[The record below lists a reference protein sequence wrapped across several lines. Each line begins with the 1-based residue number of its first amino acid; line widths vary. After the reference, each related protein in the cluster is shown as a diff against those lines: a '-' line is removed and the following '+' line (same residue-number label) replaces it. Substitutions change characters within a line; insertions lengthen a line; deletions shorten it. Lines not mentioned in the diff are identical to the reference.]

1 LAVADFCLPNILFHE
16 PDALEYT
23 IIEFPVF
30 SNLRRQLMEQGKKQ
44 GVKSQTACLLKFV
57 LSSYE
62 LPGHGL
68 DEFLLMGSDIKDK
81 DIRRNGIDYFTLCYI
96 SINTS
101 RNTAIV

>member
-1 LAVADFCLPNILFHE
+1 MFHE

-30 SNLRRQLMEQGKKQ
+30 PNLRRQLMEQGKKQ
-44 GVKSQTACLLKFV
+44 GVKFQTALLKFV

-62 LPGHGL
+62 LPGNGL

-81 DIRRNGIDYFTLCYI
+81 DIRRNGIDYFTLRHLSI
-96 SINTS
+96 SAS
-101 RNTAIV
+101 RNTIN